1 METDDPLQS
10 RLKGTA
16 ERRRRLISVE
26 SFAFVVV
33 FAVLQ
38 YLDYLCS

>member
-1 METDDPLQS
+1 METDDPLQIPL
-10 RLKGTA
+10 REQLK
-16 ERRRRLISVE
+16 EEEDSSL
-26 SFAFVVV
+26 FAFVVV